1 MAVSQ
6 RVRKVL
12 RWTGWGLGALAALGV
27 IVLLVFVLVIWPQLE
42 SSAHDQK
49 PFWYDKKM
57 AIEKLAPD
65 GTPYTVNNSTATFRL
80 DVAKPDAHSRLVFTN
95 YAAALAYCRER
106 GLPTLPS
113 VQLIQGKLKQADDAL
128 CAALELAMEDRRVQA
143 LTRLLAALKRDENE
157 QEILYV
163 ATALALAGAEPDVS
177 AELKRRVEAERDE
190 FLSDRKS
197 VV

>member
-42 SSAHDQK
+42 SSAHDKK

-113 VQLIQGKLKQADDAL
+113 VQLIQGKLKQRRRL
-128 CAALELAMEDRRVQA
+128 CAALEWHGGRGCRPDAAAGGAQARREREEFVRGDGA
-143 LTRLLAALKRDENE
+143 R
-157 QEILYV
+157 
-163 ATALALAGAEPDVS
+163 AG
-177 AELKRRVEAERDE
+177 RRERT
-190 FLSDRKS
+190 
-197 VV
+197 